1 MEKVLFSLALLVV
14 TIFSV
19 SAQNAKTIKLN
30 QVPGEFETKEL
41 TLQAGKSYVFEVTN
55 KGVDKEIGFVIAPFG
70 KTESKYHVANS
81 YLIKTIKDGE
91 TASSQEVVLEAGEY
105 QYWCPLNPTPAYVI
119 TVKD

>member
-1 MEKVLFSLALLVV
+1 MQKVIFSITLLVA

-19 SAQNAKTIKLN
+19 SAQNTKTIKLD

-41 TLQAGKSYVFEVTN
+41 TLEAGKSYVFEVTN
-55 KGVDKEIGFVIAPFG
+55 KGVDKEIGFVIAPLG

-81 YLIKTIKDGE
+81 YLTKTIKDGE

-105 QYWCPLNPTPAYVI
+105 QYWCPLNPTPAYII
-119 TVKD
+119 TVKN